1 MPQLC
6 FLIPVAIISKVIE
19 KQFSYAIIFICKKRD
34 GYDMKA
40 KGLGT
45 GLSALL
51 GEAANYT
58 TPTDFEYL
66 PLQRLEP
73 RQDQPRTLFE
83 QGKID
88 ELADSIREHGVLSP
102 LMVRSIDGGL
112 YQIIAGERRWRAARA
127 AGLTE
132 VPVRIVVA
140 DDKRALE
147 LAMVE
152 NLQREDLSPIEEAR
166 GYRAMMEEFNMTQ
179 EEVAQRVSRSRPSV
193 ANALRLLTL
202 PAELM
207 ELVLRG
213 ELTAGSA
220 RALLA
225 LKSDDVMRSAAR
237 TVVNNDMS
245 VREVEAFVRK
255 LDRDKTKRA
264 KQRSTEVDY
273 ILDAQN
279 QLTAALGRRVTIKQG
294 RGKGKI
300 EIEYYDQDDFNILFD
315 TLTELENVHYKI
327 EEPSEGNNND

>member
-1 MPQLC
+1 
-6 FLIPVAIISKVIE
+6 
-19 KQFSYAIIFICKKRD
+19 
-34 GYDMKA
+34 MKTA

-66 PLQRLEP
+66 PLQRIEP
-73 RQDQPRTLFE
+73 RQEQPRTLFE

-102 LMVRSIDGGL
+102 LMVRSMDGGL

-127 AGLTE
+127 AGLDE
-132 VPVRIVVA
+132 VPVRVVVA

-166 GYRAMMEEFNMTQ
+166 GYRAMMEEFDMTQ

-193 ANALRLLTL
+193 ANALRLLSL

-213 ELTAGSA
+213 ELSAGSA

-225 LKSDDVMRSAAR
+225 LKSDEVMRSAAR
-237 TVVNNDMS
+237 TVVNNGMS
-245 VREVEAFVRK
+245 VREVEALVRK
-255 LDRDKTKRA
+255 LDREKTKRA
-264 KQRSTEVDY
+264 KQRGSEVDY
-273 ILDAQN
+273 LLDAQN
-279 QLTAALGRRVTIKQG
+279 QLTSALGRRVTIRQG

-300 EIEYYDQDDFNILFD
+300 EIEYYDQDDFNFLFD
-315 TLTELENVHYKI
+315 ALAEIDGIKYKI
-327 EEPSEGNNND
+327 DEPDGDIYND